1 LVLQGRKRIKIHK
14 YLEYI
19 LPHVDEI
26 VLLKEKIKGINKKMR
41 AQQRNREKSY
51 HGTKTKLRL
60 PDK

>member
-1 LVLQGRKRIKIHK
+1 MNNLEEFELGIYK
-14 YLEYI
+14 YI
-19 LPHVDEI
+19 VHDEI

-41 AQQRNREKSY
+41 AQQRNRKKSY